1 MTVATTNS
9 TQSFAGAQSALTY
22 SFYSIP
28 SHPEYIRVTLRE
40 TSTGNETV
48 LTYNSD
54 YTVTQNTSG
63 LGGTVH
69 VIPSYGS
76 GYTQLVWRDTSQT
89 QSSDYDDFNQF
100 PADTLEKDL
109 DRLMCLAQ
117 EQQNEIDRAIKNDI
131 TNPTAVTFAM
141 IQSVSNTA
149 VTASVL
155 AGNYATSAGTSA
167 TAAASSATAASN
179 STIAAASHV
188 TTALTHSNTA
198 ASYSTTALTHS
209 TSAASYAT
217 TALTHS
223 TSASSYATTALTY
236 STVASSH
243 ATTALTHSTTA
254 ASHATT
260 AITQSTLAGNYATTA
275 NTEALASASHA
286 TTALTHSTTASSYST
301 TALTHSTTASSY
313 STTALTHSTT
323 AASHATTALTYSTLA
338 GNYATTCGN
347 LAGIL
352 TDAAIE
358 FIIDGGGD
366 TITTGIKGDLEI
378 PFNCT
383 IGTST
388 LLANTTGSIVIDI
401 WKDTYA
407 NFPPTDA
414 DSITASAAPSISTA
428 LTSQDSTL
436 TGWTTSL
443 ESGSTL
449 RYNVDSVTDI
459 DRVTLSL
466 QVTRT

>member
-22 SFYSIP
+22 TFYSIP
-28 SHPEYIRVTLRE
+28 DHPEFLRVTLRD
-40 TSTGNETV
+40 TATGNETA

-117 EQQNEIDRAIKNDI
+117 EQQNEIDRSIKNDI

-141 IQSVSNTA
+141 IQSVSTTA

-167 TAAASSATAASN
+167 TAAANSATAASN
-179 STIAAASHV
+179 STIAAASHSV
-188 TTALTHSNTA
+188 TALTYSNIA
-198 ASYSTTALTHS
+198 FSHSTTALTHS
-209 TSAASYAT
+209 TSAASYA
-217 TALTHS
+217 
-223 TSASSYATTALTY
+223 
-236 STVASSH
+236 
-243 ATTALTHSTTA
+243 
-254 ASHATT
+254 
-260 AITQSTLAGNYATTA
+260 
-275 NTEALASASHA
+275 
-286 TTALTHSTTASSYST
+286 T

-323 AASHATTALTYSTLA
+323 AASHATTALTHSTTASSYATTALTYSTLAGYYATTASTAASTASTQALVSASHATTALTHSTTAASYSTTALTHSTTASSHATTALTYSTLA

-352 TDAAIE
+352 TDAAIQ

-366 TITTGIKGDLEI
+366 TITTGIKGDLEV

-401 WKDTYA
+401 WKDALA